1 MKKYLLMLTMVAGL
15 LGIPATTLVAQTP
28 TIPPTPSPSTVP
40 VVDLTFGTSLQ
51 GRAIIGTRFGNGP
64 RKLFIVSNTHG
75 GPEANTYQLALAL
88 LEHFRQNPQQVPA
101 DVSLYII
108 PTVNPDGLAIGTRF
122 NSRSVD
128 LNRNMDTNFDACPEN
143 NWNQTVEGAYG
154 IVSDTGGAFVE
165 SELESQLVRD
175 LVLDASAVVWVHSD
189 GGDVFPAFCE
199 HGPSIALAQAY
210 AKASGYRYDRYWGNY
225 MITGGMHDWA
235 GALGIASIT
244 PELSTGELPDFD
256 ENLRA
261 VQAVMERSEELLPLV
276 TTTVEATTGITMPTL
291 LWRYWRAHGG
301 TDFFGLPISPVVEYQ
316 GRPTVFFAEQH
327 LSLVP
332 DGTDRM
338 QPALRGE
345 GGLALWQAYLL
356 DQQSTS
362 YQVR

>member
-1 MKKYLLMLTMVAGL
+1 MKKYLLILGVVAGL
-15 LGIPATTLVAQTP
+15 LCIPATTLVAQTP
-28 TIPPTPSPSTVP
+28 TTVSTASPVAVP
-40 VVDLTFGTSLQ
+40 IVDLTFGTSLQ
-51 GRAIIGTRFGNGP
+51 GRAITGTRFGSGP

-75 GPEANTYQLALAL
+75 GPEANTYQLAMAL
-88 LEHFRQNPQQVPA
+88 LEHFRQRPNEVPA

-143 NWNQTVEGAYG
+143 DWNQTVEGAYG

-175 LVLDASAVVWVHSD
+175 LVLDASAVVWLHSD

-199 HGPSIALAQAY
+199 HAASIALAQVY
-210 AKASGYRYDRYWGNY
+210 AEASGYRYDRYWSNY

-244 PELSTGELPDFD
+244 PELSTGELPDF
-256 ENLRA
+256 EQNLRA
-261 VQAVMERSEELLPLV
+261 VQGVMVRSTELLPLV
-276 TTTVEATTGITMPTL
+276 TTTVEATTSITMPTL

-301 TDFFGLPISPVVEYQ
+301 PEVFGLPISPVVEYQ
-316 GRPTVFFAEQH
+316 GRQTVFFGDQH

-332 DGTDRM
+332 AGADRM
-338 QPALRGE
+338 QPVARTE
-345 GGLALWQAYLL
+345 GGQTLWQEYLL
-356 DQQSTS
+356 DQRSTS
-362 YQVR
+362 YQLR